1 MKTKLTE
8 HDPDVAY
15 DLITAHERVEAT
27 GQRECHHK
35 HADEV
40 TTEGSLSL
48 EQVNALLKRKE
59 PRN

>member
-27 GQRECHHK
+27 GQRECHH
-35 HADEV
+35 
-40 TTEGSLSL
+40 
-48 EQVNALLKRKE
+48 
-59 PRN
+59 